1 VFIQHILPTN
11 PKLRAHQNYWDVVIE
26 RKAVMLDTN
35 MDGVTNFPN
44 ASYYADE
51 QCPQVSLQT
60 LATPGIEHLFEVF
73 FLETQ

>member
-1 VFIQHILPTN
+1 
-11 PKLRAHQNYWDVVIE
+11 
-26 RKAVMLDTN
+26 MLDTN
-35 MDGVTNFPN
+35 MDGVTNFPK